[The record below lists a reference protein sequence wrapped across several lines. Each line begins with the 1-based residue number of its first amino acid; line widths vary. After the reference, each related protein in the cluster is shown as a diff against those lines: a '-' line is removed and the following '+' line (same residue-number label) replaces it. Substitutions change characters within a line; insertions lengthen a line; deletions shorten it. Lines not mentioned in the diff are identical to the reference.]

1 MERSKSSISPDAL
14 YARLGSEAAPIIVD
28 VRRDADFSCADR
40 LMAEAVRCSPDSVEV
55 ERPRAGTCSRPSP
68 ANRLMDQHRRGNLM
82 IRSFAIALLMLA
94 GVAAND
100 ATQAQSSCKVCS
112 EQQAACMK
120 NYAGPTCKS
129 EYKMCMKS
137 CGKKS

>member
-1 MERSKSSISPDAL
+1 MRIFAVTLLTIASFYAASDA
-14 YARLGSEAAPIIVD
+14 AR
-28 VRRDADFSCADR
+28 
-40 LMAEAVRCSPDSVEV
+40 
-55 ERPRAGTCSRPSP
+55 
-68 ANRLMDQHRRGNLM
+68 
-82 IRSFAIALLMLA
+82 
-94 GVAAND
+94 
-100 ATQAQSSCKVCS
+100 AQSSCKVCS

>member
-1 MERSKSSISPDAL
+1 M
-14 YARLGSEAAPIIVD
+14 RL
-28 VRRDADFSCADR
+28 
-40 LMAEAVRCSPDSVEV
+40 
-55 ERPRAGTCSRPSP
+55 
-68 ANRLMDQHRRGNLM
+68 
-82 IRSFAIALLMLA
+82 FAMTLLLA
-94 GVAAND
+94 GFYGDND
-100 ATQAQSSCKVCS
+100 AALAQSSCKVCS

>member
-1 MERSKSSISPDAL
+1 M
-14 YARLGSEAAPIIVD
+14 RLITI
-28 VRRDADFSCADR
+28 
-40 LMAEAVRCSPDSVEV
+40 
-55 ERPRAGTCSRPSP
+55 T
-68 ANRLMDQHRRGNLM
+68 
-82 IRSFAIALLMLA
+82 LLMLA
-94 GVAAND
+94 GLCSAIDAA
-100 ATQAQSSCKVCS
+100 QAQQSSCKVCG

>member
-1 MERSKSSISPDAL
+1 M
-14 YARLGSEAAPIIVD
+14 
-28 VRRDADFSCADR
+28 
-40 LMAEAVRCSPDSVEV
+40 
-55 ERPRAGTCSRPSP
+55 
-68 ANRLMDQHRRGNLM
+68 
-82 IRSFAIALLMLA
+82 RSFAIMTLMLI
-94 GVAAND
+94 GSCGFNLAA
-100 ATQAQSSCKVCS
+100 QAQQSSCKVCS